1 MKLNKKLIGLM
12 LALTIG
18 GALVGCSSN
27 NNQVEDNKEQI
38 VQDKEDTT
46 EGSDEVENEEVTEE
60 NQTDEAK
67 EEDKIKEEAKDEIE
81 EDTAKEENKVESVKP
96 ETSKPEA
103 TKPTETTP
111 VQKPESKPETSK
123 PQTKPESKPEAS
135 KPQTK
140 PESKPETSKPETKP
154 ESKPEESKPET
165 KPEVTAM
172 SAQELMGK
180 VITDSMELPMLNQM
194 DSTYFADTY
203 GIDTSLLK
211 SYEVRMPMMIVHSSE
226 IGIFELNNASDASKV
241 IAGIEKRV
249 EGLKNQWQSYLP
261 DQYELVQNYK
271 TATKGNY
278 VIFVVSEYADTII
291 SNFNAQVK

>member
-1 MKLNKKLIGLM
+1 MKLNKKVIGLM

-18 GALVGCSSN
+18 GALVGCSSGN
-27 NNQVEDNKEQI
+27 DQVEEGKEQI
-38 VQDKEDTT
+38 VQDKEDTEQESDEIENQETVEEDKT
-46 EGSDEVENEEVTEE
+46 EEIKDETTDATTDEVEEETS
-60 NQTDEAK
+60 
-67 EEDKIKEEAKDEIE
+67 
-81 EDTAKEENKVESVKP
+81 KEENKNEEVKQ
-96 ETSKPEA
+96 EA
-103 TKPTETTP
+103 TKPEATTP

-140 PESKPETSKPETKP
+140 PESKPEASKPETKPEESTPETKP
-154 ESKPEESKPET
+154 ESKPEET
-165 KPEVTAM
+165 TM

-180 VITDSMELPMLNQM
+180 VIDDTIELPALNQM

-211 SYEVRMPMMIVHSSE
+211 SYEVRMPMMIVHSTE

-278 VIFVVSEYADTII
+278 VIFVVSEHADTII
-291 SNFNAQVK
+291 SKFNAQVK

>member
-18 GALVGCSSN
+18 GALVGCSSGN
-27 NNQVEDNKEQI
+27 DQVEEGKEQI
-38 VQDKEDTT
+38 VQDKEDT
-46 EGSDEVENEEVTEE
+46 EQESDEIENKETAEEDKTEEIKDETTDATTDKVEEETSKEENINEEVK
-60 NQTDEAK
+60 Q
-67 EEDKIKEEAKDEIE
+67 
-81 EDTAKEENKVESVKP
+81 
-96 ETSKPEA
+96 EA
-103 TKPTETTP
+103 TKPETTTP
-111 VQKPESKPETSK
+111 VQKPESKPDTSK
-123 PQTKPESKPEAS
+123 PQTKPESKPDTS

-140 PESKPETSKPETKP
+140 PESKPDTSKPETKP
-154 ESKPEESKPET
+154 ETKPEESTPESKPESKPEE
-165 KPEVTAM
+165 TAM
-172 SAQELMGK
+172 SASELMGK
-180 VITDSMELPMLNQM
+180 VIDDTIELPALNQM

-211 SYEVRMPMMIVHSSE
+211 SYEVRTPMMIVHSTE
-226 IGIFELNNASDASKV
+226 IGIFELNNVSDASKV

-278 VIFVVSEYADTII
+278 VIFVVSEHADTII

>member
-18 GALVGCSSN
+18 GALVGCSSG
-27 NNQVEDNKEQI
+27 NNQAEDNNEQI
-38 VQDKEDTT
+38 LQEQEDAKE
-46 EGSDEVENEEVTEE
+46 GLDEIENQETTEE
-60 NQTDEAK
+60 NQTDEVKDETK
-67 EEDKIKEEAKDEIE
+67 EDEVKDEAKDEIK
-81 EDTAKEENKVESVKP
+81 EDTAKEENKAESVKP
-96 ETSKPEA
+96 ETTKPEA

-123 PQTKPESKPEAS
+123 P
-135 KPQTK
+135 
-140 PESKPETSKPETKP
+140 ET
-154 ESKPEESKPET
+154 SKPET

-180 VITDSMELPMLNQM
+180 VITESMELPMLNQM

-211 SYEVRMPMMIVHSSE
+211 SYEVRMPVMIVHSSE
-226 IGIFELNNASDASKV
+226 IGIFELNNASDAQKV

>member
-38 VQDKEDTT
+38 VQDKEDTE
-46 EGSDEVENEEVTEE
+46 EGSDEIENEEVTEE

-81 EDTAKEENKVESVKP
+81 EDTAKKENKVESVKP

-140 PESKPETSKPETKP
+140 PESKPET
-154 ESKPEESKPET
+154 SKPET

>member
-18 GALVGCSSN
+18 GALVGCSSG
-27 NNQVEDNKEQI
+27 NNQAEDNNEQI
-38 VQDKEDTT
+38 LQEQ
-46 EGSDEVENEEVTEE
+46 EGLDEIENQEATEE
-60 NQTDEAK
+60 NQTDEVKDETK
-67 EEDKIKEEAKDEIE
+67 EEGKDEAKDEIK
-81 EDTAKEENKVESVKP
+81 EDTAKEENKAESVRP

-154 ESKPEESKPET
+154 ESKPETSKPQT

-180 VITDSMELPMLNQM
+180 VITDSMEIPMLNPM

-211 SYEVRMPMMIVHSSE
+211 SYEVRMPVMIVHSSE
-226 IGIFELNNASDASKV
+226 IGIFELNNASDAEKV

-249 EGLKNQWQSYLP
+249 EGLKSQWQSYLP

-291 SNFNAQVK
+291 SSFNAQVK

>member
-18 GALVGCSSN
+18 GALVGCSSG
-27 NNQVEDNKEQI
+27 NNQAEDNNEQI
-38 VQDKEDTT
+38 LQEQ
-46 EGSDEVENEEVTEE
+46 EGLDEIENQEATEE
-60 NQTDEAK
+60 NQTDEVKDETK
-67 EEDKIKEEAKDEIE
+67 EEGKDEAKDEIK

-123 PQTKPESKPEAS
+123 PQTKPESKPE
-135 KPQTK
+135 T
-140 PESKPETSKPETKP
+140 
-154 ESKPEESKPET
+154 SKPET